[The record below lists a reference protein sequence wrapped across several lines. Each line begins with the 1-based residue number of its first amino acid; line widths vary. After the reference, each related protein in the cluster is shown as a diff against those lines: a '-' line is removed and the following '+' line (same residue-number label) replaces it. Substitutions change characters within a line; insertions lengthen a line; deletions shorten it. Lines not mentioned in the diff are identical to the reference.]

1 LLYSKAVSFA
11 SAKKARTVVM
21 DNPLP
26 YKEQQD
32 CIFHGITRI
41 ASIDPQELTPELQ
54 QIENNMAMAFC
65 LNLWMFN
72 RGLK

>member
-1 LLYSKAVSFA
+1 MFA
-11 SAKKARTVVM
+11 SAEKERTVVM

-32 CIFHGITRI
+32 CILHGITQI

-54 QIENNMAMAFC
+54 LIENNMAMAFY
-65 LNLWMFN
+65 LNVLMLN

>member
-1 LLYSKAVSFA
+1 MEK
-11 SAKKARTVVM
+11 T
-21 DNPLP
+21 LP

-32 CIFHGITRI
+32 CILYGITRI
-41 ASIDPQELTPELQ
+41 ASIDPQELTPELH

>member
-1 LLYSKAVSFA
+1 
-11 SAKKARTVVM
+11 M
-21 DNPLP
+21 DNLLP

-54 QIENNMAMAFC
+54 IIENNMAMVFC
-65 LNLWMFN
+65 LNAWMLN

>member
-1 LLYSKAVSFA
+1 
-11 SAKKARTVVM
+11 M

-41 ASIDPQELTPELQ
+41 ASIDPQELTPELCL
-54 QIENNMAMAFC
+54 IESNMVMAFC

>member
-1 LLYSKAVSFA
+1 
-11 SAKKARTVVM
+11 M

-32 CIFHGITRI
+32 CIFHGISRI
-41 ASIDPQELTPELQ
+41 ASIYPKELTPELQ
-54 QIENNMAMAFC
+54 LIENNMAMAFY
-65 LNLWMFN
+65 LNVLMLN

>member
-1 LLYSKAVSFA
+1 
-11 SAKKARTVVM
+11 M

-41 ASIDPQELTPELQ
+41 ASIDPQALTPELRQ
-54 QIENNMAMAFC
+54 MRDNMIKAMD
-65 LNLWMFN
+65 LNALMIH

>member
-1 LLYSKAVSFA
+1 MFA
-11 SAKKARTVVM
+11 SAEKERPLIM

-32 CIFHGITRI
+32 CIFHGISRI
-41 ASIDPQELTPELQ
+41 ASIYPKELTPELQ
-54 QIENNMAMAFC
+54 LIENNMAMAFC
-65 LNLWMFN
+65 LNLQMFN

>member
-1 LLYSKAVSFA
+1 MFA
-11 SAKKARTVVM
+11 SAKKARTVAM

-32 CIFHGITRI
+32 CILYGITRI
-41 ASIDPQELTPELQ
+41 ASIDPQELTPEWLLIQ
-54 QIENNMAMAFC
+54 NNMAMAFC
-65 LNLWMFN
+65 LNSWMFN

>member
-1 LLYSKAVSFA
+1 MFA
-11 SAKKARTVVM
+11 SAEKERPLIM

-32 CIFHGITRI
+32 CILNGISRI
-41 ASIDPQELTPELQ
+41 ASIDPQELAPEWRL
-54 QIENNMAMAFC
+54 IENNMAMAFC
-65 LNLWMFN
+65 LNLQMFN

>member
-1 LLYSKAVSFA
+1 
-11 SAKKARTVVM
+11 M

-32 CIFHGITRI
+32 CILYGIARI

-54 QIENNMAMAFC
+54 LIGDNMVMAFC

>member
-1 LLYSKAVSFA
+1 MFA
-11 SAKKARTVVM
+11 SAEKERPLIM

-32 CIFHGITRI
+32 CILHGITRI
-41 ASIDPQELTPELQ
+41 ASIDPQELTPELWL
-54 QIENNMAMAFC
+54 IENNMAMAFY
-65 LNLWMFN
+65 LNVLMLN

>member
-1 LLYSKAVSFA
+1 MFA
-11 SAKKARTVVM
+11 SAKKARTVAM

-32 CIFHGITRI
+32 CILYGIARI
-41 ASIDPQELTPELQ
+41 ASIDPQELAPEWRL
-54 QIENNMAMAFC
+54 IEDNMAMAFY
-65 LNLWMFN
+65 LNVWVFN

>member
-1 LLYSKAVSFA
+1 
-11 SAKKARTVVM
+11 M

-32 CIFHGITRI
+32 CILHGITRI
-41 ASIDPQELTPELQ
+41 ASIDPQELTPELWL
-54 QIENNMAMAFC
+54 IENNMAMAFY
-65 LNLWMFN
+65 LNVLMLN